1 MTDLQR
7 CQQAAT
13 APACPEKG
21 AALQLTPH
29 HLELI
34 RAAQL
39 ALYRATAQ
47 HSRAAGRDA
56 ALADWQAAAE
66 RLAIALVSSLET
78 IEEAA
83 NDRPH

>member
-1 MTDLQR
+1 MTDFQR

-21 AALQLTPH
+21 AALQLVPR

-34 RAAQL
+34 HAARL
-39 ALYRATAQ
+39 ALLRATKPESAE
-47 HSRAAGRDA
+47 RGAT
-56 ALADWQAAAE
+56 LADWQAAAE

-78 IEEAA
+78 IEEV
-83 NDRPH
+83 PQCP

>member
-1 MTDLQR
+1 MTEQQR

-21 AALQLTPH
+21 AALQLTPR

-39 ALYRATAQ
+39 ALCRATAQ
-47 HSRAAGRDA
+47 HDSAAARDA
-56 ALADWQAAAE
+56 ALRAWTDAAE
-66 RLAIALVSSLET
+66 RLAVALVSSLET
-78 IEEAA
+78 LEEACH
-83 NDRPH
+83 D

>member
-21 AALQLTPH
+21 DALQLPPH

-34 RAAQL
+34 REAQL
-39 ALYRATAQ
+39 ALHRATEQTTTAE
-47 HSRAAGRDA
+47 RGA
-56 ALADWQAAAE
+56 ALQAWQAAAE
-66 RLAIALVSSLET
+66 HLAIALVSHLES
-78 IEEAA
+78 IEETAD
-83 NDRPH
+83 DRPH